1 MPYDN
6 LDQLRQ
12 DCVSCAR
19 CPLCSTRHNV
29 VFGVGPE
36 HTDVMFIG
44 EGPGENEDLQGE
56 PFVGAAGQLLDEM
69 LSIIGLSR
77 RNCYIANIV
86 KCRPPQNRDPKP
98 EEREKC
104 SPWLTEQIQL
114 IHPKIIVCLGR
125 IAAMEYINPN
135 FRITREHGLWYDI
148 EAPTGWPCSTPPPC
162 SGIRGSARKPSV
174 ISRVFRP
181 WCVCTVLISC
191 WKNKVCQNIE
201 GAHIRGHPLLLS

>member
-19 CPLCSTRHNV
+19 CPLCSTRHSV

-104 SPWLTEQIQL
+104 SPWLTEQIRL

-148 EAPTGWPCSTPPPC
+148 EGTYRMAMFHP
-162 SGIRGSARKPSV
+162 SALLRDPGKRPET
-174 ISRVFRP
+174 FRDLKSLQAMVRMHCP
-181 WCVCTVLISC
+181 DLML
-191 WKNKVCQNIE
+191 E
-201 GAHIRGHPLLLS
+201 E